1 MPTPAQIDE
10 QINHERDAIAQGL
23 KRLKENTKNL
33 ESKEYASASIYGI
46 TTIDALLPLVVNR
59 IKETN
64 NRIHEG
70 CVGVSFREI
79 KQYLSDIE
87 PLAAAAITCKIT
99 IDKVFS
105 YKDESNQ
112 ITNICDSIGQGVE
125 NECQMRHYERHAPGL
140 LETLKKNYW
149 HKSIGTGQKIVVIQ
163 TLMNRYE
170 VHQWKP
176 WGRGNRVKLG
186 GWLLSCVIETSKWFD
201 KEIKR
206 VGRKTNS
213 YVVPTPEFM
222 AIKDQVMYNAEL
234 FSPLAWPML
243 IEPNDWTPEK
253 PGGYLLNEIMRGHD
267 MVRRSGSSRIQGER
281 PYEFLNKI
289 QKVAYTLN
297 PFIVEVAEILQ
308 EKGIPVGKFLPICHH
323 DLPPKPVDIAENEIA
338 RKKYRREAAEV
349 LNKQA
354 QEFKKSCRTRMV
366 METVERFKNKEKFYI
381 PWSFDYRGR
390 VYPIPAFLTP
400 QDTDF
405 GKSLIRFADESFMD
419 DEAERWL
426 RFQVA
431 TTYGLDKETLD
442 DRLSWTYE
450 NEDLI
455 ERIATEP
462 IDSISDWEEV
472 EEPWQFLAACEE
484 FYHCVIKR
492 DRISTGLP
500 VAIDATC
507 SGLQILA
514 GLAKDKSTAQLV
526 NVLPSDKPQ
535 DAYKVIAETS
545 KPNIPEKIRPYWDRK
560 CTKRTVMT
568 IPYNAKPFSNR
579 SYIKEAL
586 KDKEV
591 EIEKEDLTQTVK
603 AVRDAM
609 NVIVPGPMRVMKW
622 IESEVS
628 NAIKRGAKELEWV
641 TPSGFVVSQQIFKKE
656 FERITL
662 QVLGQC
668 NMRVS
673 TGDSDTV
680 DKARHKAATA
690 PNLIH
695 SLDASLL
702 CLAALD
708 FNHPIALIHD
718 SVLCRAT
725 DMTELSRI
733 VREKYMH
740 LFAEHDYLKDFA
752 NQIGAETE
760 PPIIDDLKP
769 ESVIESTYFFC

>member
-64 NRIHEG
+64 DRIHRG
-70 CVGVSFREI
+70 CVGVSFKEI

-105 YKDESNQ
+105 IKEGSNQ
-112 ITNICDSIGQGVE
+112 LTRIAEAIGKGVE

-149 HKSIGTGQKIVVIQ
+149 HKSIGTDQKVVVIQ

-170 VHQWKP
+170 VQKWNT
-176 WGRGNRVKLG
+176 WGAGNRVKLG
-186 GWLLSCVIETSKWFD
+186 AWLLDCLMCASKWF
-201 KEIKR
+201 EIEM
-206 VGRKTNS
+206 VQLGRKRMN
-213 YVVPTPEFM
+213 YVVPTPEFES
-222 AIKDQVMYNAEL
+222 IKDEVMYNAEL

-253 PGGYLLNEIMRGHD
+253 PGGYLLNEIMRGHE
-267 MVRRSGSSRIQGER
+267 MVRRGGSSSIQGER
-281 PYEFLNKI
+281 PFEFLNKI

-297 PFIVEVAEILQ
+297 PFVVEVAEILQ
-308 EKGIPVGKFLPICHH
+308 RKGRSVGKFQPICNH
-323 DLPPKPVDIAENEIA
+323 DLPPKPYDIAENAES
-338 RKKYRREAAEV
+338 RKAYRRLAAEV
-349 LNKQA
+349 LNRQA
-354 QEFKKSCRTRMV
+354 QEFKKSCRTRMT

-400 QDTDF
+400 QDTDW
-405 GKSLIRFADESFMD
+405 GKSLLRFHDESFMD
-419 DEAERWL
+419 EEAERWL

-431 TTYGLDKETLD
+431 TTYGLDKETLEE
-442 DRLSWTYE
+442 RLSWTYRSE
-450 NEDLI
+450 HEI
-455 ERIATEP
+455 ELIATDP
-462 IDSISDWEEV
+462 IGNLPLWERA
-472 EEPWQFLAACEE
+472 EEPWQFLAACDE

-500 VAIDATC
+500 IAIDATC

-514 GLAKDKSTAQLV
+514 GLAKDKSTAELV

-545 KPNIPEKIRPYWDRK
+545 KPNIPLKLRPDWDRK

-568 IPYNAKPFSNR
+568 ISYNAKPFSNR
-579 SYIKEAL
+579 GYIKEAL
-586 KDKEV
+586 KDKGV
-591 EIEKEDLTQTVK
+591 EIDKDELTQTVK

-609 NVIVPGPMRVMKW
+609 EEIFPGPMRVMRW
-622 IESEVS
+622 IEKEVS
-628 NAIKRGAKELEWV
+628 NAFKNEATELSWT
-641 TPSGFVVSQQIFKKE
+641 TPSGFTVRQRLNKKSTKILDLKLLGRC
-656 FERITL
+656 RIHIAD
-662 QVLGQC
+662 
-668 NMRVS
+668 
-673 TGDSDTV
+673 GDKGV
-680 DKARHKAATA
+680 DVRHHKNATA

-702 CLAALD
+702 HISATK
-708 FNHPIALIHD
+708 FNAPIALIHD

-725 DMTELSRI
+725 DMSTLSHL
-733 VREKYMH
+733 VRDTYMH
-740 LFAEHDYLKDFA
+740 LFAEHDYLSTFA
-752 NQIGAETE
+752 ESIGAETE
-760 PPIIDDLKP
+760 PPIIGDLQP

>member
-23 KRLKENTKNL
+23 KRLRDSTKNL
-33 ESKEYASASIYGI
+33 EEKSYASASIYGI
-46 TTIDALLPLVVNR
+46 STIDALLPLVVNR

-64 NRIHEG
+64 KRIHEG
-70 CVGVSFREI
+70 YTGQSFRQI
-79 KQYLSDIE
+79 HQYLADVE
-87 PLAAAAITCKIT
+87 PLAAAAIACKIT

-105 YKDESNQ
+105 VKEGSNQ
-112 ITNICDSIGQGVE
+112 LTRISEAIGKAVE

-140 LETLKKNYW
+140 LTTLKKNYW
-149 HKSIGTGQKIVVIQ
+149 HRSIGTDQKVVVIQ

-170 VHQWKP
+170 VQKWNT
-176 WGRGNRVKLG
+176 WGSTNRVRLG
-186 GWLLSCVIETSKWFD
+186 GWLLDCLLETSKWFEVEM
-201 KEIKR
+201 KQI
-206 VGRKTNS
+206 GRMRLNI
-213 YVVPTPEFM
+213 VVPTPEFM
-222 AIKDQVMYNAEL
+222 AIKDEVMYNAEL

-243 IEPNDWTPEK
+243 IEPNDWSPER
-253 PGGYLLNEIMRGHD
+253 PGGYLLNEVMKGHD
-267 MVRRSGSSRIQGER
+267 MVRRSESSSIQGEK
-281 PYEFLNKI
+281 PYAFLNKI

-308 EKGIPVGKFLPICHH
+308 EKGTSVGKFKPIHNH
-323 DLPPKPVDIAENEIA
+323 DLPNKPVDIAENEIA

-354 QEFKKSCRTRMV
+354 QEFKKSCRTRMT

-390 VYPIPAFLTP
+390 IYPIPAFLTP

-419 DEAERWL
+419 EEAERWL

-431 TTYGLDKETLD
+431 TCYGLDKETLN
-442 DRLSWTYE
+442 DRLAWTYE
-450 NEDLI
+450 NEWLI
-455 ERIATEP
+455 ERVATDP
-462 IDSISDWEEV
+462 IGNLPDWEGA
-472 EEPWQFLAACEE
+472 EEPFQFLAACEE
-484 FYHCVIKR
+484 FYACVIKR

-500 VAIDATC
+500 IAIDATC
-507 SGLQILA
+507 SGMQILA
-514 GLAKDKSTAQLV
+514 GLAKDKSTAELV
-526 NVLPSDKPQ
+526 NVTKSDKPQ
-535 DAYKVIAETS
+535 DAYKVVAELA
-545 KPNIPEKIRPYWDRK
+545 KPQCPEPIQPYMDRK
-560 CTKRTVMT
+560 TVKRTVMT

-579 SYIKEAL
+579 SYIREAL
-586 KDKEV
+586 R
-591 EIEKEDLTQTVK
+591 EKGYMPESGELGETVT
-603 AVRDAM
+603 AVRDALS
-609 NVIVPGPMRVMKW
+609 NKFPGPMRVMKW

-628 NAIKRGAKELEWV
+628 KAIKRGAKELQWV
-641 TPSGFVVSQQIFKKE
+641 TPSGFVVSQKIFKQE
-656 FERITL
+656 YERITL
-662 QVLGQC
+662 KVLGQC
-668 NMRVS
+668 NMRVG
-673 TGDSDTV
+673 TGDSDKV

-702 CLAALD
+702 CLAALR
-708 FNHPIALIHD
+708 FNNPIALIHD

-733 VREKYMH
+733 VRETYMH
-740 LFAEHDYLKDFA
+740 LFAEHDYLTDFA
-752 NQIGAETE
+752 NQIGAESE
-760 PPIIDDLKP
+760 PPIIGDLKP